1 MNQFFYTRKEPI
13 PGTDPV
19 EFKDYLDSFN
29 VEKIIR
35 TVVVENG
42 NRLVLLDDIHER
54 AMEVPQYDVKTGR
67 PKGVKRERNTYQT
80 EVYLS
85 PEDSERFEKVMSICD

>member
-19 EFKDYLDSFN
+19 EFNDFSDSFN
-29 VEKIIR
+29 IEKVIR
-35 TVVVENG
+35 TITVENG

-54 AMEVPQYDVKTGR
+54 AVETPQYDMKTGKS
-67 PKGVKRERNTYQT
+67 KGLKRERNTYQT

-85 PEDSERFEKVMSICD
+85 PEDSERFEKIMSISE

>member
-35 TVVVENG
+35 TVTVENG

-54 AMEVPQYDVKTGR
+54 AMEVPQYDMKTGR
-67 PKGVKRERNTYQT
+67 QKGVKRERNTYQT

-85 PEDSERFEKVMSICD
+85 PEDSERFVKAVSVE

>member
-13 PGTDPV
+13 AGTDPV

-35 TVVVENG
+35 TITVENG

-54 AMEVPQYDVKTGR
+54 AMEVPQYDLKTGK

-85 PEDSERFEKVMSICD
+85 PEDSERFEKIMSITD

>member
-13 PGTDPV
+13 PGTNPV

-54 AMEVPQYDVKTGR
+54 AMEVPQYDLKTGK

-85 PEDSERFEKVMSICD
+85 PEDSERFEKIMSICD

>member
-19 EFKDYLDSFN
+19 EFNDFLDSFN
-29 VEKIIR
+29 VEKVIR
-35 TVVVENG
+35 TITVENG

-54 AMEVPQYDVKTGR
+54 TMDVPQYDIKTGK

-85 PEDSERFEKVMSICD
+85 TEDSERFKNIISICD

>member
-19 EFKDYLDSFN
+19 EFKDFSDSFN

-35 TVVVENG
+35 TITVENG

-54 AMEVPQYDVKTGR
+54 AMDVPQYDVKTGK

>member
-19 EFKDYLDSFN
+19 EFNDFLDSFN
-29 VEKIIR
+29 VEKVIR
-35 TVVVENG
+35 TITVENG

-54 AMEVPQYDVKTGR
+54 AMEVPQYDAKTGR

-85 PEDSERFEKVMSICD
+85 PEDSERFIKTVNIE

>member
-13 PGTDPV
+13 AGTDPV

-35 TVVVENG
+35 TIIVENG

-54 AMEVPQYDVKTGR
+54 AMEVPQYDAKTGR

>member
-1 MNQFFYTRKEPI
+1 MNQFFYTRKEPVQ
-13 PGTDPV
+13 GTDPL
-19 EFKDYLDSFN
+19 EFKEHLDSFN
-29 VEKIIR
+29 IEKVIR
-35 TVVVENG
+35 TIIVENG

-54 AMEVPQYDVKTGR
+54 AMDIPQYDMKTGK

-85 PEDSERFEKVMSICD
+85 PEDSERFVKAVNIE

>member
-13 PGTDPV
+13 AGTDPV
-19 EFKDYLDSFN
+19 KFKDYLDSFN

-35 TVVVENG
+35 TITVENG

-54 AMEVPQYDVKTGR
+54 AMDIPQYDVKTGK

>member
-13 PGTDPV
+13 PGTNPV

-54 AMEVPQYDVKTGR
+54 AMEVPQYDAKTGR

>member
-35 TVVVENG
+35 TITVENG

-54 AMEVPQYDVKTGR
+54 AMEVPQYDLKTGK

-85 PEDSERFEKVMSICD
+85 PEDSERFEKIMSICD